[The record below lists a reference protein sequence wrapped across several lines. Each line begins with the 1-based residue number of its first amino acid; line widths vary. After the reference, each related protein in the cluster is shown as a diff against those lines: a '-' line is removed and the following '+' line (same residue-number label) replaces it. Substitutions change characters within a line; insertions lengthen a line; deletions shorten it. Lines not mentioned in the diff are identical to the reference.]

1 MVKTTDLP
9 VKHYSIK
16 QRDVCLKSGPK
27 EDKRT
32 DEEHRHGKGSLQV
45 ENLDFSLNKND
56 RLFTTEDEAGRRML
70 HKGKQNK

>member
-16 QRDVCLKSGPK
+16 QRDVCLNSGSK
-27 EDKRT
+27 KDKRT

-45 ENLDFSLNKND
+45 EKFGFLS
-56 RLFTTEDEAGRRML
+56 E
-70 HKGKQNK
+70 